1 MESVLLVRVPADQNG
16 LMGAESDDRLVVTN
30 AVRIPQYE
38 LQETFSASG
47 GPGGQHANKAA
58 TRVEL
63 TLDVATSSAFTE
75 SQRER
80 VINKLGNVV
89 RVVADDER
97 SQVRNRALAAER
109 MAGKLRDALQ
119 VQRRRRAT
127 KPTRGSQRRRLK
139 AKSERSEVKQQRRRP
154 ANDD

>member
-1 MESVLLVRVPADQNG
+1 
-16 LMGAESDDRLVVTN
+16 MGAESDDRLVVTN
-30 AVRIPQYE
+30 SVRVPQYE
-38 LQETFSASG
+38 LQESFSASG

-75 SQRER
+75 SQRQR
-80 VINKLGNVV
+80 IIDKLGSVV

-97 SQVRNRALAAER
+97 SQIRNRALAAER
-109 MAGKLRDALQ
+109 LASKLRGALH
-119 VQRRRRAT
+119 VQRGRRST

-154 ANDD
+154 TQDE

>member
-1 MESVLLVRVPADQNG
+1 
-16 LMGAESDDRLVVTN
+16 MGAEGDDRLVVTN
-30 AVRIPQYE
+30 SVRIPQYE
-38 LQETFSASG
+38 LDVSFSASG

-63 TLDVATSSAFTE
+63 SFDIATSSAFNE
-75 SQRER
+75 SERRR
-80 VINKLGNVV
+80 VIAKLGETV

-97 SQVRNRALAAER
+97 SQLRNRTLAEQRLAD
-109 MAGKLRDALQ
+109 KLRAALH

-154 ANDD
+154 RHDDE

>member
-1 MESVLLVRVPADQNG
+1 
-16 LMGAESDDRLVVTN
+16 MGAEGDDRLVVTN

-80 VINKLGNVV
+80 VVNKLGNVV

>member
-1 MESVLLVRVPADQNG
+1 
-16 LMGAESDDRLVVTN
+16 MGGENDDRLVVTN
-30 AVRIPQYE
+30 SVRIPQYE

-63 TLDVATSSAFTE
+63 TLDITTSSAFNE
-75 SQRER
+75 SERQR
-80 VINKLGNVV
+80 VIDKLGEVV

-97 SQVRNRALAAER
+97 SQLRNRSLAAER
-109 MAGKLRDALQ
+109 MAAKLRGALH

-127 KPTRGSQRRRLK
+127 KPTRGSQRRRLQ

-154 ANDD
+154 SRDE